1 VDDREMADLIEDA
14 FEHIP
19 RHQNCKRDGL
29 LAAVRGGVID
39 FIDALAIAD
48 IILGEG
54 ENKVLDAMEECDRQ
68 RLKRLKSR
76 EYGPAGCENF

>member
-14 FEHIP
+14 FEHVP

-48 IILGEG
+48 IILGEDG
-54 ENKVLDAMEECDRQ
+54 EVPDAMKAYDKRRFEHLDAKDECKDDG
-68 RLKRLKSR
+68 
-76 EYGPAGCENF
+76 EAI